1 MQSFIV
7 RSINSAAPSSSPRA
21 TPGLPA
27 RWLRLWWWG
36 LRGVWLAGGFGESG
50 GKSLG
55 LILAEVI
62 FPETKRKKIG
72 DYILDDE
79 LFGV

>member
-1 MQSFIV
+1 
-7 RSINSAAPSSSPRA
+7 
-21 TPGLPA
+21 
-27 RWLRLWWWG
+27 
-36 LRGVWLAGGFGESG
+36 LAGGFGESG